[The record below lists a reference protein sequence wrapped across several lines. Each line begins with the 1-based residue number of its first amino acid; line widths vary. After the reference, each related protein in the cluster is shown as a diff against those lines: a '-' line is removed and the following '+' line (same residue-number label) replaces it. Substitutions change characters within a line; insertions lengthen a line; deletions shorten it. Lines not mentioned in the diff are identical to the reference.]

1 MPLDIF
7 ELVSELEIHIA
18 ELYGKMKIISRFRD
32 YFDTFR
38 LMEEISFDHSEK
50 IKDLMKKYTVSA
62 FDRIS
67 VIKIHDK
74 IKNKLWENVIES
86 NDEKSIIK
94 KMSESEESVG
104 KLYFAIAAYYKKLSE
119 YYNNISKEME
129 KIASEEFD
137 HKELLLKLIQ

>member
-50 IKDLMKKYTVSA
+50 IKDLMKKYTVAA

-74 IKNKLWENVIES
+74 IKNKLWENVIDS

-104 KLYFAIAAYYKKLSE
+104 KLYYAIAAYYKKLSE
-119 YYNNISKEME
+119 YYNSISKEME
-129 KIASEEFD
+129 IIAGEEFD